1 METVKGYMN
10 HERGT
15 LEAVTKARAAIMSAK
30 TPQESMDADNMLTGA
45 LKTLFAVAESYP
57 DLKANQNFLQLQDE
71 LTHTEDKIAYSR
83 QHFNDSVLNVQQH
96 YRDLPRKYLCQHDG
110 EESTRNAANPG
121 SIKRSTQSIILRS
134 LSLFDTMEQQP
145 RLIEDHIRKNKRDTV
160 VICMFM
166 VILLFS
172 VIFAIGLLLGA
183 PPILTM
189 MHWVTDCVVL
199 YFYYL
204 FVFRAKRDFSS
215 RSTTSKPTESRR
227 KNPYLQSRGDVACRR
242 ITNTK
247 SLCAGY
253 SPDINA
259 FATGHKPSDSIICA
273 TTGALQQLNTDE
285 LEGVIGHEMSHIRNR
300 DILVMTVTVGVV
312 GAIALLA
319 EIALRMLFWGGAGRG
334 GGKKGEGNIIIVV
347 IAIIFIILAPIFSR
361 LTYLA
366 ISRKREYLADADG
379 AYLTRNPE
387 GLAKALEK
395 IKADFPD
402 DPKGSKTVAPLYIAN
417 PFKRALR
424 ESIWS
429 THPPIDERIR
439 RLRSM

>member
-1 METVKGYMN
+1 
-10 HERGT
+10 
-15 LEAVTKARAAIMSAK
+15 
-30 TPQESMDADNMLTGA
+30 
-45 LKTLFAVAESYP
+45 
-57 DLKANQNFLQLQDE
+57 
-71 LTHTEDKIAYSR
+71 
-83 QHFNDSVLNVQQH
+83 
-96 YRDLPRKYLCQHDG
+96 
-110 EESTRNAANPG
+110 
-121 SIKRSTQSIILRS
+121 
-134 LSLFDTMEQQP
+134 MEQQP

-172 VIFAIGLLLGA
+172 VIFMVGLVLGA

-189 MHWVTDCVVL
+189 MIGL
-199 YFYYL
+199 PIALFYIFITYS
-204 FVFRAKRDFSS
+204 FSVQS
-215 RSTTSKPTESRR
+215 VISAAGARPANPQNREEKILIYKVEEMALAAGLPTPKVYVQESR
-227 KNPYLQSRGDVACRR
+227 
-242 ITNTK
+242 
-247 SLCAGY
+247 
-253 SPDINA
+253 DINA
-259 FATGHKPSDSIICA
+259 FATGHKPDDSIICA
-273 TTGALQQLNTDE
+273 TTGALQQLNTAE

-312 GAIALLA
+312 GTIALLA
-319 EIALRMLFWGGAGRG
+319 EIAIRMLFWGGASRGG
-334 GGKKGEGNIIIVV
+334 GGKKGGGGGILIIVAV
-347 IAIIFIILAPIFSR
+347 IFIVLAPIFSR

-366 ISRKREYLADADG
+366 ISRRREYLADADG

-424 ESIWS
+424 DSIWS